1 MTKRIRTIK
10 NMDLEN
16 ADLHVHSNRSDGVLS
31 IGDVVEEIKRQG
43 TTIMAITDHDGVYG
57 VKEAKKIAEN
67 IGGIKVIPGIE
78 FSASGPGGE
87 ELHILGYFID
97 TDNPGLTQ
105 LIDDVRGARRERN
118 VKLYEAL
125 REMGLHISEDDFSGQ
140 PNEGYVGKPLIARKL
155 VEKGLLKN
163 FSEAFKA
170 GKYLDSK
177 EIRGIKKRK
186 ASAEEIIRVI
196 KEAGGVSVLAHP
208 MKIKRIGLRGSEA
221 FWSYL
226 ENLTLQLK
234 GYGLGGLECFY
245 PSHTQEEKEK
255 ILDMAESLDL
265 FVTRGSD
272 FHSLTE
278 KG

>member
-1 MTKRIRTIK
+1 MTKTIRTIRDI
-10 NMDLEN
+10 DLKS

-31 IGDVVEEIKRQG
+31 IGDVVEEIKKQG

-57 VKEAKKIAEN
+57 VKEAKKIAAN
-67 IGGIKVIPGIE
+67 IGGIKIIPGIE
-78 FSASGPGGE
+78 FSASGPRGE

-105 LIDDVRGARRERN
+105 LIEDVRGARRERN
-118 VKLYEAL
+118 VKLYEVL
-125 REMGLHISEDDFSGQ
+125 TEMGLHISEDDFSGI

-163 FSEAFKA
+163 FSEAFKD
-170 GKYLDSK
+170 GKFLDSK

-186 ASAEEIIRVI
+186 ASAEKIIRVI
-196 KEAGGVSVLAHP
+196 KEAGGLSVLAHP
-208 MKIKRIGLRGSEA
+208 MKIKGIGTRGSQE

-226 ENLTLQLK
+226 YNLARQLK
-234 GYGLGGLECFY
+234 DYGLGGLECFY

-255 ILDMAESLDL
+255 ILDIAETLDL
-265 FVTRGSD
+265 FVTKGTD

>member
-1 MTKRIRTIK
+1 MTKTIRTIRDI
-10 NMDLEN
+10 DLKS

-31 IGDVVEEIKRQG
+31 IGDVVEEIKKQG

-57 VKEAKKIAEN
+57 VKEAKKIAAD

-78 FSASGPGGE
+78 FSASGPRGE

-97 TDNPGLTQ
+97 TDNPSLTK

-118 VKLYEAL
+118 VKLYEVL
-125 REMGLHISEDDFSGQ
+125 TEMGLDISENDFSGI

-163 FSEAFKA
+163 FSEAFKD

-177 EIRGIKKRK
+177 EIRSIKKRK

-196 KEAGGVSVLAHP
+196 KEAGGLSVLAHP
-208 MKIKRIGLRGSEA
+208 MKIKRIGLRGSEE

-226 ENLTLQLK
+226 EDLTRQLK
-234 GYGLGGLECFY
+234 DYGLGGLECFY
-245 PSHTQEEKEK
+245 PSHTQEEEEK
-255 ILDMAESLDL
+255 ILDMAGELDL
-265 FVTRGSD
+265 FVTRGTD

>member
-1 MTKRIRTIK
+1 
-10 NMDLEN
+10 MDLEN
-16 ADLHVHSNRSDGVLS
+16 ADLHVHSNRSDGALS
-31 IGDVVEEIKRQG
+31 IEDVVEEIKKQG

-57 VKEAKKIAEN
+57 VKEAKKIAAN
-67 IGGIKVIPGIE
+67 IGGIKIIPGIE
-78 FSASGPGGE
+78 FSASGPRGE

-105 LIDDVRGARRERN
+105 LIEDVRGARRERN
-118 VKLYEAL
+118 VKLYEVL
-125 REMGLHISEDDFSGQ
+125 TEMGLHISEDDFSGI

-163 FSEAFKA
+163 FSEAFKD
-170 GKYLDSK
+170 GKFLDSK

-186 ASAEEIIRVI
+186 ASAEKIIRVI
-196 KEAGGVSVLAHP
+196 KEAGGLSVLAHP
-208 MKIKRIGLRGSEA
+208 MKIKGIGTRGSQE

-226 ENLTLQLK
+226 YNLARQLK
-234 GYGLGGLECFY
+234 DYGLGGLECFY

-255 ILDMAESLDL
+255 ILDIAETLDL
-265 FVTRGSD
+265 FVTKGTD